1 MVMLKKIIL
10 AIVAI
15 VALVLIV
22 AAIVPS
28 EYSVKREV
36 VIQRSN
42 QEVFDYIK
50 YLKNQD
56 NFSTWAQKDPNMEKT
71 FTGEDGKVGF
81 TSHWNSEVEDV
92 GEGEQEIM
100 KIEDG
105 KRIDFQLRFIKP
117 FEATDMAYM
126 TTEDMGGQTK
136 VVWGFDGNMP
146 YPSNLMLLFMDFEQM
161 LGPELQTGLNN
172 LKSIMENQ

>member
-1 MVMLKKIIL
+1 MLKKIIL

-22 AAIVPS
+22 AAIAPS
-28 EYSVKREV
+28 DYSVKREV
-36 VIQRSN
+36 VIDRSN

-56 NFSTWAQKDPNMEKT
+56 NFSTWTQMDPNMEKT
-71 FTGEDGKVGF
+71 FTGEDGTVGF
-81 TSHWNSEVEDV
+81 MSHWNSEVENV

-105 KRIDFQLRFIKP
+105 KRIEFQLRFKKP

-126 TTEDMGGQTK
+126 TTEDVSGQTK
-136 VVWGFDGNMP
+136 VVWGFEGNMP
-146 YPSNLMLLFMDFEQM
+146 YPSNLMLLFMDFDDM

-172 LKSIMENQ
+172 LKSLMENQ

>member
-1 MVMLKKIIL
+1 MLGII
-10 AIVAI
+10 AI

-22 AAIVPS
+22 AAIAPS
-28 EYSVKREV
+28 DYSVKREV
-36 VIQRSN
+36 VIQKSGL
-42 QEVFDYIK
+42 EVFDYIK
-50 YLKNQD
+50 YLRNQD

-71 FTGEDGKVGF
+71 FTGEDGTVGF
-81 TSHWNSEVEDV
+81 MSHWNSEVEDV

-105 KRIDFQLRFIKP
+105 KRIEFQLRFIKP

-126 TTEDMGGQTK
+126 TTEDLGGQTK
-136 VVWGFDGNMP
+136 VVWGFEGNMP
-146 YPSNLMLLFMDFEQM
+146 YPSNLMLLFMDFDEM

>member
-1 MVMLKKIIL
+1 MLKKIIL
-10 AIVAI
+10 VIVAI

-22 AAIVPS
+22 AAIAPS

-36 VIQRSN
+36 VIQKSN

-50 YLKNQD
+50 YLRNQD
-56 NFSTWAQKDPNMEKT
+56 NFSTWAQKDPDMEKT
-71 FTGEDGKVGF
+71 FTGEDGTVGF

-100 KIEDG
+100 KIEEG

-126 TTEDMGGQTK
+126 TTEDIGGQTK

-146 YPSNLMLLFMDFEQM
+146 YPSNLMLLFMNFDDM

>member
-1 MVMLKKIIL
+1 MKILKYLLLLIVGVIIL
-10 AIVAI
+10 LLLTGLFTKKEFAV
-15 VALVLIV
+15 V
-22 AAIVPS
+22 
-28 EYSVKREV
+28 REV
-36 VIQRSN
+36 TIAKPN

-56 NFSTWAQKDPNMEKT
+56 NFSTWTQMDPNMEKT
-71 FTGEDGKVGF
+71 FTGEDGTVGF
-81 TSHWNSEVEDV
+81 MSHWNSEVENV

-105 KRIDFQLRFIKP
+105 KRIEFQLRFKKP

-126 TTEDMGGQTK
+126 TTEDVSGQTK
-136 VVWGFDGNMP
+136 VVWGFEGNMP
-146 YPSNLMLLFMDFEQM
+146 YPSNLMLLFMDFDDM

-172 LKSIMENQ
+172 LKSLMENQ

>member
-1 MVMLKKIIL
+1 MLKKIIL

-71 FTGEDGKVGF
+71 FTGEDGTVGF